1 MYWFEKVGGERQSV
15 SQGPLALDDHW
26 VVLPH
31 LGDRL
36 SGIFNILT
44 IPRIEEE
51 EVSNKVEAII
61 NLRLTSNVFLTSCIA
76 CRCQGSGL

>member
-1 MYWFEKVGGERQSV
+1 MYWFEKVGGERQRV
-15 SQGPLALDDHW
+15 AQGPLALDDHW

-51 EVSNKVEAII
+51 VEEII
-61 NLRLTSNVFLTSCIA
+61 NLRLTSDVFLTSCIA